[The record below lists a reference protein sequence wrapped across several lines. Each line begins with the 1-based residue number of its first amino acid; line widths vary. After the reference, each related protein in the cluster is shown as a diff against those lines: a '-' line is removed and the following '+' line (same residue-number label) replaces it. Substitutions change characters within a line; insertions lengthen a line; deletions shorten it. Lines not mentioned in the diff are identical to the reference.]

1 MEKQGGVKGVLL
13 VFHAHSNKNNIK
25 ELNKLNSITLHGK
38 LVSDAQIFLVK
49 TSAGEIPLV
58 TFNAQ
63 DDGLPYQKSE
73 PLIIEVHFL
82 KAAASHIF
90 DYLKKDKE
98 IVVSGFLRQKKYE
111 TLENPN
117 QERSKYYISA
127 EYVTLC
133 PKYTKIEEAK

>member
-98 IVVSGFLRQKKYE
+98 IVVSGFLRQKNMK
-111 TLENPN
+111 LW
-117 QERSKYYISA
+117 
-127 EYVTLC
+127 
-133 PKYTKIEEAK
+133 KIQTRKEANTTFRLNM

>member
-82 KAAASHIF
+82 KAAASHI
-90 DYLKKDKE
+90 LSL
-98 IVVSGFLRQKKYE
+98 IH
-111 TLENPN
+111 
-117 QERSKYYISA
+117 I
-127 EYVTLC
+127 
-133 PKYTKIEEAK
+133 

>member
-1 MEKQGGVKGVLL
+1 MEKKSGVKGVLL
-13 VFHAHSNKNNIK
+13 VHYAHGSKNHIK
-25 ELNKLNSITLHGK
+25 ELDKLNSITLHGK
-38 LVSDAQIFLVK
+38 IVSDAQISLIK

-82 KAAASHIF
+82 KEVASHIF

-98 IVVSGFLRQKKYE
+98 IVVSGFLRQKKYV
-111 TLENPN
+111 TLENPD
-117 QERSKYYISA
+117 QERIKYYISA
-127 EYVTLC
+127 EYITLC
-133 PKYTKIEEAK
+133 PKYIKKEDKK